1 MGAYNYGLGNRDMA
15 WAGYNALKRD
25 NSGRS
30 FSGLATTSMR
40 WGRFCAWA
48 KGQGIKRMEKIGK
61 DDVVR
66 YGIELAGQV
75 KAGQMEASTAQN
87 YVSAVNTVMAIA
99 RGDQAVSVSP
109 TADCGIGRRTGIA
122 TASRAVG
129 EAEHRQ
135 ALERLPERLV
145 AVLELGRY
153 LGLRFKESALLDA
166 SAALKTALSE
176 RRVRII
182 DGTKGGRPRTVPIVR
197 AEQVEALARA
207 AAVQD
212 GRSMVPKD
220 ARYVDFQRACC
231 REFSGWHGER
241 HAYAQARY
249 EALVGAPC
257 PLAAGVRHG
266 KAHHAFLAERLG
278 LSLGQAK
285 AWDIE
290 NRKIIAEELGHGR
303 VGITHA
309 YLG

>member
-1 MGAYNYGLGNRDMA
+1 MSQHINYLQTRRSHFERD
-15 WAGYNALKRD
+15 GIDTLSR
-25 NSGRS
+25 
-30 FSGLATTSMR
+30 R
-40 WGRFCAWA
+40 WGRFCAWG
-48 KGQGIKRMEKIGK
+48 KGQGIKRMEKIAR

-66 YGIELAGQV
+66 YGVELAGKV
-75 KAGQMEASTAQN
+75 KAGEMEASTAQN
-87 YVSAVNTVMAIA
+87 YLSAVNTVMEIA

-109 TADCGIGRRTGIA
+109 TADCGIGKRTGIA
-122 TASRAVG
+122 TASRAVS
-129 EAEHRQ
+129 EAEHKD
-135 ALERLPERLV
+135 ALERLPERLG
-145 AVLELGRY
+145 AILELERH

-166 SAALKTALSE
+166 RRALRDASAEGL
-176 RRVRII
+176 VRIV
-182 DGTKGGRPRTVPIVR
+182 DGTKGGRPRMVPVVR

-220 ARYVDFQRACC
+220 ARYVDFQRASY
-231 REFSGWHGER
+231 REFSGWHSER

-257 PLAAGVRHG
+257 PVAAEVKHG

-303 VGITHA
+303 IGITNA